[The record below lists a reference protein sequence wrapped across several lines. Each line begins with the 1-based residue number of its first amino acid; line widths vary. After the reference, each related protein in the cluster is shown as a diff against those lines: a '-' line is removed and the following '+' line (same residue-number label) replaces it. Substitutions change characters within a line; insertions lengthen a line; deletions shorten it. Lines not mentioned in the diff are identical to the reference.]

1 MTLRLDGGELAGLD
15 ELVKRQNAKLWELR
29 LSAVVTR
36 ATYLR
41 SLLHRELES
50 LGLRA
55 ADGHVPTEPESLVL
69 VPPRKK
75 LRRSMK
81 KLPGALK
88 VERRVSKKT
97 PAGSGTTEGRRTIW
111 ERIIADDVVEDP
123 DSKKGRSK

>member
-1 MTLRLDGGELAGLD
+1 MALRLDGGELAGLD
-15 ELVKRQNAKLWELR
+15 VLVKRQNAKLRELR
-29 LSAVVTR
+29 LSAIVTR

-50 LGLRA
+50 LGLRPS
-55 ADGHVPTEPESLVL
+55 DGPLATEPESLVL
-69 VPPRKK
+69 LPPRKK

-81 KLPGALK
+81 KLPGPLK
-88 VERRVSKKT
+88 VERQVSKKT
-97 PAGSGTTEGRRTIW
+97 PAASEVTDGRRTIW